1 LVRAVCVGS
10 TLASRGG
17 GVVVGGPLRMKG
29 AFGWL
34 LAMTMLVEAGPR
46 RDAVTHEDVTSSD
59 IILVIKHAKDGTF
72 TVAEEVRGNG
82 EFLRLFLHLLGR
94 LELTNA
100 SRDREFLYLNRRGRD
115 PLDPLKAG
123 RFPEIIGK
131 KYLPLARPGGKQGIF
146 FKWRTAIEGKDD
158 W

>member
-1 LVRAVCVGS
+1 
-10 TLASRGG
+10 
-17 GVVVGGPLRMKG
+17 MKG

-34 LAMTMLVEAGPR
+34 LAMTMLGEAGPR
-46 RDAVTHEDVTSSD
+46 RDAVTGEDVTSSD
-59 IILVIKHAKDGTF
+59 IILVIKHAKNGSF

-115 PLDPLKAG
+115 PLDPLKAR
-123 RFPEIIGK
+123 RFPEITAK
-131 KYLPLARPGGKQGIF
+131 KYVPMARTGPNQGNF
-146 FKWRTAIEGKDD
+146 LKWRTAIEGKDD
-158 W
+158 G